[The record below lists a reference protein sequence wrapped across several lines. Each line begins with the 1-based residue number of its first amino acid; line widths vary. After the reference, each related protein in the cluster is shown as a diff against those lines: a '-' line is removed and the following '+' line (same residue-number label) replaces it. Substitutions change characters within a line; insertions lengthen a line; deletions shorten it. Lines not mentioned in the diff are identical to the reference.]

1 MFHGLAWL
9 NHTLSVYLCDG
20 WTSNFNKNMSQFV
33 LWSNLQSSKVS
44 CVLLPPLLATDLGT
58 LGNHGKR
65 GWVKLETGLRRIW
78 DVWWMVLVALCF
90 PMIFRLWYDLFKSI
104 YICCLMYLSVIVLT
118 MLVVNRLDLLS
129 FFLAAGI
136 SAGIQNMHDVSWC
149 AYVRWV
155 LTQDLETN
163 RQDHYFPNQLNRT
176 HWMNRCSGHEKGVVQ
191 ATAFSKPMFLF
202 VFATESS

>member
-129 FFLAAGI
+129 FFFSGWNFGWNPKYARCIMMCIRPLSFNPGIGNEPAG
-136 SAGIQNMHDVSWC
+136 S
-149 AYVRWV
+149 
-155 LTQDLETN
+155 L
-163 RQDHYFPNQLNRT
+163 
-176 HWMNRCSGHEKGVVQ
+176 
-191 ATAFSKPMFLF
+191 FSKP
-202 VFATESS
+202 T

>member
-1 MFHGLAWL
+1 MALFSPISAWRYGVRLAPNGFLPEVSECQCLPGFFGNSSHAQAPYSCCWLVLSADGFFLILMVKFFSINGKTSMFHGLAWL

-90 PMIFRLWYDLFKSI
+90 S
-104 YICCLMYLSVIVLT
+104 
-118 MLVVNRLDLLS
+118 
-129 FFLAAGI
+129 
-136 SAGIQNMHDVSWC
+136 HDS
-149 AYVRWV
+149 
-155 LTQDLETN
+155 
-163 RQDHYFPNQLNRT
+163 
-176 HWMNRCSGHEKGVVQ
+176 
-191 ATAFSKPMFLF
+191 
-202 VFATESS
+202 

>member
-1 MFHGLAWL
+1 MWHCSLPSQPDAMELGWPQMVSCLRSRSVSAFPVSLVTVRTRRHPTAVAGLSFQQMVFLILMVKFFSINGKTSMFHGLAWL

-90 PMIFRLWYDLFKSI
+90 S
-104 YICCLMYLSVIVLT
+104 
-118 MLVVNRLDLLS
+118 
-129 FFLAAGI
+129 
-136 SAGIQNMHDVSWC
+136 HDS
-149 AYVRWV
+149 
-155 LTQDLETN
+155 
-163 RQDHYFPNQLNRT
+163 
-176 HWMNRCSGHEKGVVQ
+176 
-191 ATAFSKPMFLF
+191 
-202 VFATESS
+202 